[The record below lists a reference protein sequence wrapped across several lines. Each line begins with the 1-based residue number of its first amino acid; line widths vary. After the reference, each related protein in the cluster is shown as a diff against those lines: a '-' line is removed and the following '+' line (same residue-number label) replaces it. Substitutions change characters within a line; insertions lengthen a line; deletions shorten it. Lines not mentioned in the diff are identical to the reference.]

1 LEVASILVHPV
12 VYDPVTSA
20 SPDPSRPA
28 SVAIQQA
35 FKRMATNV
43 AVITVADDDGIHGC
57 TANAWGESCEPPVLL
72 VTLRRGGTTQQR
84 ISRRGCF
91 GVNQLADDQE
101 QLARAIAR
109 RGDRFSGVSSR
120 RGETLGQPLLDSALA
135 TLECRLAAQHP
146 FGAYDI
152 LVGEVHDAGVRAD
165 AGPLL
170 FFAGRFAAGPTASSS

>member
-1 LEVASILVHPV
+1 V

-20 SPDPSRPA
+20 SPDSSRPA

-43 AVITVADDDGIHGC
+43 AVITVADDDGVHGC

-72 VTLRRGGTTQQR
+72 VTLRRGGATQQR
-84 ISRRGCF
+84 ISRRGRF
-91 GVNQLADDQE
+91 GVNLLADDQE
-101 QLARAIAR
+101 QLARAFAR

-120 RGETLGQPLLDSALA
+120 RGEALGQPLLDGALA
-135 TLECRLAAQHP
+135 TLECELAAQHP

-152 LVGEVHDAGVRAD
+152 LVGEVHGAGVRAD